1 MEPAAFCPV
10 CQQPMVGGICRP
22 CAFATALAGVSPGA
36 LAGAPVA
43 DGGSI
48 APEGYELLHEL
59 GAGATAVVWLARER
73 KLDRLVALKLIAAT
87 ADRRLT
93 QRLVREGQAAA
104 RLRHPHIVAVHA
116 LDATEGR
123 AYLAMDFLEGG
134 DLRQR
139 LARGLLAPRATAELV
154 HKLAGAL
161 AHAHAGGV
169 LHRDIKP
176 SNVLLDAE
184 GEPHLADF
192 GLAAPLLGG
201 GDITLP
207 GQVAGTAAYLA
218 PELLAG
224 ADRASPLSDLY
235 GLGAV
240 LYECLAGRPPFIGD
254 SSAAI
259 FAQLA
264 GEEPPAPRL
273 LRPGVPRDLETICL
287 KCLEKTPARRYGS
300 ATALQEDLGRYLHGE
315 PIAARPV
322 GFIGKTARWC
332 RRRPGTALAAGT
344 AAVLLP
350 LLAVGGPLVAVRLA
364 RARAQAD
371 AEAAASKAV
380 SDFLQNDLLAQA
392 APEQQ
397 PDRNLAL
404 RTVLD
409 RAAKKIAG
417 RFPQQPLVEADIHD
431 TIANT
436 YFPLGEFEAAREH
449 WQRTVE
455 LRRSELGPDH
465 PKTLRAAA
473 NLFTALRTL
482 GRVAEADALGTDI
495 LARQRRMLAPTDP
508 DLVET
513 MNDLAMLRRTQ
524 GRYAEAES
532 LYKEAILIRRTT
544 LGPDRPETITLVGN
558 LGVLYRFEGKL
569 EQAEALLTD
578 TLARRR
584 RVLGPE
590 HPDTLSSRHFLAM
603 LQADRGHYAEAGRSA
618 AEVVA
623 LRTRVLGADHP
634 ETLSSKNVLALAL
647 RDTGKTAEA
656 ETLGAEILTAH
667 HRQLGADHP
676 GTLLLTNNLASIYH
690 QQGKLAEAEALL
702 HDALARERR
711 ALGPQHSTT
720 LAALALL
727 ARVYLDEGRLDE
739 AGATAVEARELT
751 ERGFGAAHPRVA
763 RALEL
768 QGRLLL
774 RQARHE
780 EAERV
785 LRESLVRR
793 KLPVAESWETAA
805 VQSCLGETLTG
816 LARYQEAEP
825 LLLGARDALLK
836 SRETI
841 PAGSR
846 GEITDATDRLVRLYT
861 AWGKPEQAEVWR
873 ARVSEGK

>member
-1 MEPAAFCPV
+1 MA
-10 CQQPMVGGICRP
+10 GGICRP
-22 CAFATALAGVSPGA
+22 CAFAAALGGVSTGA
-36 LAGAPVA
+36 TGEYSSPESEFA
-43 DGGSI
+43 

-73 KLDRLVALKLIAAT
+73 KLDRLVALKLISAP

-123 AYLAMDFLEGG
+123 AFLAMDFLEGG

-139 LARGLLAPRATAELV
+139 LARELPAPRATAELV
-154 HKLAGAL
+154 AKLAGAL

-176 SNVLLDAE
+176 SNVLLDAA

-192 GLAAPLLGG
+192 GLAAPLQGG
-201 GDITLP
+201 GDLTLP

-224 ADRASPLSDLY
+224 ADRASPLSDIY

-264 GEEPPAPRL
+264 SEEPPAPRW

-287 KCLEKTPARRYGS
+287 KCLEKTPARRYAS
-300 ATALQEDLGRYLHGE
+300 AAALQEDLRRYLRNE

-322 GFIGKTARWC
+322 GLVGKTARWC
-332 RRRPGTALAAGT
+332 RRRPGTALAVGT
-344 AAVLLP
+344 AAALL
-350 LLAVGGPLVAVRLA
+350 LLFAVGGPLVAVRLA

-371 AEAAASKAV
+371 AEAAVSKAV
-380 SDFLQNDLLAQA
+380 SEFLQNDLLAQA

-397 PDRNLAL
+397 PDRNIAL

-409 RAAKKIAG
+409 RAARKIAG

-436 YFPLGEFEAAREH
+436 YFPLGELESAREH
-449 WQRTVE
+449 WQRAVD
-455 LRRSELGPDH
+455 LRRRELGPDH
-465 PKTLRAAA
+465 PKTLRAGA
-473 NLFTALRTL
+473 NLFTALRAL
-482 GRVAEADALGTDI
+482 GRIAEADALGTGV
-495 LARQRRMLAPTDP
+495 LARQRRVLAPDDS

-513 MNDLAMLRRTQ
+513 MNDLAMLRSSQR
-524 GRYAEAES
+524 RYAEAEA
-532 LYKEAILIRRTT
+532 LYKEAISIRLRTV
-544 LGPDRPETITLVGN
+544 GPDRPQTMTLRGN

-569 EQAEALLTD
+569 DEAEALTAD
-578 TLARRR
+578 TLERRR
-584 RVLGPE
+584 RALGPE
-590 HPDTLSSRHFLAM
+590 HPDTLASLQILAV
-603 LQADRGHYAEAGRSA
+603 LREDRGHYAEAERSA

-634 ETLSSKNVLALAL
+634 ETLASKCTLAQAM
-647 RDTGKTAEA
+647 RDTGKTVEA
-656 ETLGAEILTAH
+656 ETLCAETLAAH
-667 HRQLGADHP
+667 SRQLGPDHP
-676 GTLLLTNNLASIYH
+676 GSLLLTNYLATMYRQH
-690 QQGKLAEAEALL
+690 GKLTEAEALL
-702 HDALARERR
+702 RDAIARERR

-727 ARVYLDEGRLDE
+727 AAVYLDEGKLDD
-739 AGATAVEARELT
+739 AGATAAEAREST

-768 QGRLLL
+768 QGRVLL
-774 RQARHE
+774 RQARYQD
-780 EAERV
+780 AERA
-785 LRESLVRR
+785 LRDSLARR
-793 KLPVAESWETAA
+793 KSPAAESWETAA
-805 VQSCLGETLTG
+805 AQSCLGEALTE
-816 LARYQEAEP
+816 LARYTEAEP
-825 LLLGARDALLK
+825 LLLGAHDALRKLA
-836 SRETI
+836 EHV

-846 GEITDATDRLVRLYT
+846 SEITDATARLVRLYT
-861 AWGKPEQAEVWR
+861 AWEKPEKAETWR
-873 ARVSEGK
+873 PRALEGK